1 VTDRPA
7 NREELTPV
15 SFLERAGVV
24 HADRTAVV
32 DGATSYTW
40 AEFRDRSRRLGSAL
54 RRSGLRRGD
63 RVAVLALNS
72 EPLLL
77 AHFGIP
83 QGGGVI
89 VAINTRLSADEVA
102 YIIEHSGSTT
112 VIVAPELH
120 SLLEKVPPS
129 VRQVVIGPGLESFL
143 ATGSDQD
150 AGLMP
155 DSENDLIAI
164 DYTSG
169 TTGTPKGVM
178 YQHRAAYLNALAMV
192 IENRLTTESR
202 FLWTLPMFHCNGWSH
217 TWAMA
222 AAGST
227 SLCLPMIDVAEIW
240 RSLAEEQVSHLNAAP
255 TVLIMLANDPLAHRL
270 PHPVRVCTG
279 GAPPSPTLID
289 QMKSFNIDLIHLYG
303 LTETYGP
310 TAISVPPPGF
320 ERWNDADKA
329 SYQARQGFP
338 HVAVGSI
345 AVVDDSMNQLPGD
358 GQSLGEVVVRGNTV
372 MAGYFGEP
380 DATAEAFHG
389 GWFHTGDLGV
399 MHLDGSLELRDRKKD
414 IVISGGEN
422 ISTIEVEQAVMSH
435 AAVLEA
441 AVIAVPDPKWGEVPK
456 AFVVLRPGV
465 SVTPEELIE
474 HVRERLAHYKAPRLI
489 EFGELPK
496 TSTGKV
502 QKHVLRERE
511 RERLAAGAVRSP
523 DAGRSHDG

>member
-1 VTDRPA
+1 VTERRP

-15 SFLERAGVV
+15 SFIERAGIV
-24 HADRTAVV
+24 HADRMAVV
-32 DGATSYTW
+32 DGDMSYTW
-40 AEFRDRSRRLGSAL
+40 SEFRDRSRRLGSAL
-54 RRSGLRRGD
+54 RRSGLERGE
-63 RVAVLALNS
+63 RVAVLAPNC

-102 YIIEHSGSTT
+102 NIIEHSGSTT

-120 SLLEKVPPS
+120 SLLDKVPPGIK
-129 VRQVVIGPGLESFL
+129 QVSLGLGFEAFL
-143 ATGSDQD
+143 STGSGQD

-155 DSENDLIAI
+155 NSEDDLIAI

-192 IENRLTTESR
+192 IENRLTSESR

-222 AAGST
+222 AAGCT
-227 SLCLPMIDVAEIW
+227 SLCLPRVDVTEIW
-240 RSLAEEQVSHLNAAP
+240 RSLSEEDISHLNGAP
-255 TVLIMLANDPLAHRL
+255 TVLIMLANDPSAHRL
-270 PHPVRVCTG
+270 AHSVRVCTG

-289 QMKSFNIDLIHLYG
+289 QMNSLNIDLVHLYG

-310 TAISVPPPGF
+310 TALSIPPPNF
-320 ERWNDADKA
+320 DRWSNADKA
-329 SYQARQGFP
+329 RYQARQGFP
-338 HVAVGSI
+338 HVGVAGIV
-345 AVVDDSMNQLPGD
+345 VVDESMNQLPGD

-372 MAGYFGEP
+372 MAGYFRQPAE
-380 DATAEAFHG
+380 TAEAFRG

-399 MHLDGSLELRDRKKD
+399 IHVDGSLELRDRKKD

-422 ISTIEVEQAVMSH
+422 ISTIEVEQVLMSH
-435 AAVLEA
+435 PAVLEA

-456 AFVVLRPGV
+456 AFVSLRPSA

-474 HVRERLAHYKAPRLI
+474 HVRERLAHFKTPRVI

-511 RERLAAGAVRSP
+511 RLT
-523 DAGRSHDG
+523 AGRVLSADTDRSGAG